1 MSIQRP
7 NKPPAS
13 VLSRLGVLPIVLA
26 MCAGCAKTDDPS
38 LPLPVPA
45 LEPSRNALKVAL
57 DAWKSGR
64 RIAGPPIGANPAV
77 GVVDTLQAERPLRD
91 YKILGAMGTL
101 AEAQPFAVELHLDN
115 PPEQVT
121 TRYMVLG
128 KDPLWV
134 FRQEDYELIIHWE
147 HKMSPVEQ
155 GESPDPPAR
164 DEP

>member
-1 MSIQRP
+1 MIQTQETAP
-7 NKPPAS
+7 GA
-13 VLSRLGVLPIVLA
+13 VLHRLGFLLLA
-26 MCAGCAKTDDPS
+26 IAAVAGCGNSDDSS

-45 LEPSRNALKVAL
+45 IEPSRAALKVAL

-91 YKILGAMGTL
+91 YKILGALGTL
-101 AEAQPFAVELHLDN
+101 PEAQPFAVELDLDN

-147 HKMSPVEQ
+147 HKMSPE
-155 GESPDPPAR
+155 ELNPPTEPAAR
-164 DEP
+164 E